1 MPERENYE
9 MVQKGFN
16 ILLPMLSAFVCNEMS
31 RVYKDQWWEEV
42 REALTDADNHKEHIP
57 VSGDY
62 ATLQDSF
69 GYSELPPVNSAQ
81 MERSI

>member
-31 RVYKDQWWEEV
+31 GV
-42 REALTDADNHKEHIP
+42 
-57 VSGDY
+57 
-62 ATLQDSF
+62 
-69 GYSELPPVNSAQ
+69 
-81 MERSI
+81 